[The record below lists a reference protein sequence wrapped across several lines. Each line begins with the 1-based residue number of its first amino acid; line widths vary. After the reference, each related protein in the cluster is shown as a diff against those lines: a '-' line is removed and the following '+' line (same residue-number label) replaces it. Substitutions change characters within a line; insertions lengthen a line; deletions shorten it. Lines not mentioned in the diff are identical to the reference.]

1 MLKLELE
8 RKFHAFA
15 VVDGGCEFMLDDVAA
30 CADLEQSWSVG
41 GVSKSDAGHTKSET
55 TASLTTR
62 VDMDGEEE
70 RRIRSALKRWNKN
83 DVGGRQL
90 HRRRCLHHLCG
101 STRLS

>member
-1 MLKLELE
+1 MLELE
-8 RKFHAFA
+8 LEGKFHAFA

-41 GVSKSDAGHTKSET
+41 GVSKTGGGHTKSET

-70 RRIRSALKRWNKN
+70 SALKRWNKN